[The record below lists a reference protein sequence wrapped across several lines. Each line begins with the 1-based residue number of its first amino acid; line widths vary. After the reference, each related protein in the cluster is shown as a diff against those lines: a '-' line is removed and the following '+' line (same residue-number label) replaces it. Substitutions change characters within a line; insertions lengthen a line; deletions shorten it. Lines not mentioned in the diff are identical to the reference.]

1 MRIFKPVAMA
11 TASLLFAGCSNH
23 YLLSSQ
29 FVASSQAG
37 KAPEIIETPFYLAE
51 RSNIRTVA
59 VRAPDSCSNRTADE
73 ATGSATNR
81 GTILQTNCGVEMA
94 EIEKALAKMGYRVIS
109 WKVLAREM
117 SKEKSAN
124 DIAAALGAEVLFQI
138 NSLEKSQKTLGKD
151 ARWERKYYQ
160 SNDAGAKLEERAF
173 DDPTRS
179 HFKRLYLDSFEN
191 RIDLRRLA
199 VTLDANAVFVKS
211 GESIWYYRWT
221 HTDPT
226 AIDYRKEI
234 LVQCKSNNRECQEKL
249 PQGQQQAQTN
259 MTAAG
264 ESEAIS
270 VMEKPEDKDKA
281 LYAEL
286 LSTVIDSL
294 VKNFSK
300 NEPVPYAPIVTPAPV
315 VPVIPVAL
323 PPVVAATPATEPLP
337 AKNEAAA
344 SPAAAEKPT
353 QPEAPVSEPAQ
364 PASKP
369 QPAATGGKKTRKNK

>member
-1 MRIFKPVAMA
+1 MRTFKPIALA
-11 TASLLFAGCSNH
+11 AASLLFTGCSNH

-37 KAPEIIETPFYLAE
+37 KAPEIIETPFYVAE
-51 RSNIRTVA
+51 RSKIHTVA

-73 ATGSATNR
+73 ATGSASTK

-117 SKEKSAN
+117 SKDKSAN

-173 DDPTRS
+173 DDPTRA

-221 HTDPT
+221 YTDPT
-226 AIDYRKEI
+226 ATDYRKEV
-234 LVQCKSNNRECQEKL
+234 LVQCKSNNRECFEKL
-249 PQGQQQAQTN
+249 PLGQQQAQTN
-259 MTAAG
+259 MTTAG
-264 ESEAIS
+264 ESEAVS
-270 VMEKPEDKDKA
+270 VAEKPEDKDKA
-281 LYAEL
+281 LYSEL

-294 VKNFSK
+294 VKSFSK
-300 NEPVPYAPIVTPAPV
+300 NTMVSYAPIAT
-315 VPVIPVAL
+315 PVATAPAT
-323 PPVVAATPATEPLP
+323 PPTPETPLAKSDSAAVIMPAVQPAISTAEIPEKSTPAT
-337 AKNEAAA
+337 
-344 SPAAAEKPT
+344 
-353 QPEAPVSEPAQ
+353 Q
-364 PASKP
+364 
-369 QPAATGGKKTRKNK
+369 GKKSKKSK

>member
-1 MRIFKPVAMA
+1 MRIFKPVALA
-11 TASLLFAGCSNH
+11 AASLLFAGCSNH

-51 RSNIRTVA
+51 RSKIRTVA

-73 ATGSATNR
+73 ATGSASTK

-117 SKEKSAN
+117 SKDKSAN

-173 DDPTRS
+173 DDPTRA

-221 HTDPT
+221 YTDPT
-226 AIDYRKEI
+226 ATDYRKEV
-234 LVQCKSNNRECQEKL
+234 LVQCKSNNRECFEKL
-249 PQGQQQAQTN
+249 PLGQQQAQTN
-259 MTAAG
+259 MTTAG
-264 ESEAIS
+264 ESEAVS
-270 VMEKPEDKDKA
+270 VAEKPEDKDKA
-281 LYAEL
+281 LYSEL

-294 VKNFSK
+294 VKSFSK
-300 NEPVPYAPIVTPAPV
+300 NTMVSYAPIAT
-315 VPVIPVAL
+315 PVATAPAT
-323 PPVVAATPATEPLP
+323 PPTPETPLAKSDSAAVIMPAVQPAISTAEIPEKSTPAT
-337 AKNEAAA
+337 
-344 SPAAAEKPT
+344 
-353 QPEAPVSEPAQ
+353 Q
-364 PASKP
+364 
-369 QPAATGGKKTRKNK
+369 GKKSKKSK